1 MKSIRGGICQS
12 VKRYAVSKPN
22 RPIMYIDANNLYGW
36 AMSQPLP
43 TGDFKMRN
51 QFESDSDE
59 IKFLMSITAD
69 NPIGYTY
76 EVDLY
81 IPENLHD
88 YLSDLPPAPEKM
100 FIPSDK
106 LSPYQKRKLN
116 NKPRPKVDKLI
127 LTLSDKKNYVI
138 HYRLLQLYIKL
149 GVKITQFH
157 RVISYKQSKWMEP
170 YISSNTEARKK
181 SKSSFEK
188 SFWKLLN
195 NSVYGKTIED
205 VLKRVNMKIL
215 FDPDEFRNAIE
226 SQT

>member
-1 MKSIRGGICQS
+1 MTEAETYEFFMKSIRGGICQS
-12 VKRYAVSKPN
+12 VKRHAVRTPK
-22 RPIMYIDANNLYGW
+22 RPIMYNDANNLYGW
-36 AMSQPLP
+36 AMSQPLS
-43 TGDFKMRN
+43 TGDFKMRYE
-51 QFESDSDE
+51 FEFENE
-59 IKFLMSITAD
+59 IKFLMSIPPD
-69 NPIGYTY
+69 SEMGYTN

-116 NKPRPKVDKLI
+116 NKPRSKVDKLI

-149 GVKITQFH
+149 GVKIIKFH

-181 SKSSFEK
+181 
-188 SFWKLLN
+188 
-195 NSVYGKTIED
+195 I
-205 VLKRVNMKIL
+205 
-215 FDPDEFRNAIE
+215 
-226 SQT
+226 

>member
-12 VKRYAVSKPN
+12 VKRHAVRKPD

-51 QFESDSDE
+51 QFECDSDE

-88 YLSDLPPAPEKM
+88 YLSDLPPEIGRASCRE
-100 FIPSDK
+100 
-106 LSPYQKRKLN
+106 
-116 NKPRPKVDKLI
+116 
-127 LTLSDKKNYVI
+127 
-138 HYRLLQLYIKL
+138 
-149 GVKITQFH
+149 
-157 RVISYKQSKWMEP
+157 RV
-170 YISSNTEARKK
+170 
-181 SKSSFEK
+181 
-188 SFWKLLN
+188 
-195 NSVYGKTIED
+195 
-205 VLKRVNMKIL
+205 
-215 FDPDEFRNAIE
+215 
-226 SQT
+226 